1 MRMPF
6 IICEEGWAA
15 GQTPTV
21 VRIVLKWKQLCLDS
35 SNNNMEY
42 CLCLWKLR
50 TLKTD
55 SVYSVCSLCV
65 KTTQCLSVCT
75 LTPVL
80 NLVWRPCC
88 VHTVCTLNW
97 RPGSVFVSLHTTLT
111 LNVWRPCGVWVILI
125 ADRYWCS
132 SGELPDRVMVFG
144 QWLLTSGWLP
154 VAVCTQ
160 WVFETLPTATGL
172 APASSPIYPMLL
184 SALSC

>member
-1 MRMPF
+1 MWRGVSCRSNSYSSKNSTEM
-6 IICEEGWAA
+6 EAA
-15 GQTPTV
+15 V
-21 VRIVLKWKQLCLDS
+21 LAIVTITWNTASLS
-35 SNNNMEY
+35 
-42 CLCLWKLR
+42 WKLR

-55 SVYSVCSLCV
+55 CVYSVCSLCV
-65 KTTQCLSVCT
+65 KITQCLSVCT

-80 NLVWRPCC
+80 VLVWRPCC

-97 RPGSVFVSLHTTLT
+97 RPGSLFVSLHSTLR

-132 SGELPDRVMVFG
+132 AGELPDRVMVFG

-160 WVFETLPTATGL
+160 WVFETLPTARGL
-172 APASSPIYPMLL
+172 APASSPIYPILL